1 MIFSRLPHPEIK
13 LVPNREMELA
23 NSRSRA
29 KWVEKSRMIDETLA
43 DEGTCALVLK
53 DLARQTMYGDFRR
66 YSLYESSIHAT
77 ENQALVLSALGKK
90 GKKARRPDAFDLL
103 CADIVKR
110 RPHLSEIDFVQ
121 AIKAQH
127 DPFGVVTDVDE
138 AAIYVSIEGK
148 LIQEIPISGL
158 KDRLSRLK
166 KKLRSR

>member
-90 GKKARRPDAFDLL
+90 GKKARRPDAFELL
-103 CADIVKR
+103 CTDIVKR
-110 RPHLSEIDFVQ
+110 WPQISEIEFVE
-121 AIKAQH
+121 AITARKGL
-127 DPFGVVTDVDE
+127 GVVSDVDE
-138 AAIYVSIEGK
+138 AEIHVTIDGK